1 MNKNKAF
8 NKLIVGQ
15 MISNIGDTIYTIAI
29 VSSVFSLTN
38 SALAASTVPVII
50 TGSMVL
56 SGLLTPLIVVR
67 VSLSK
72 ILQVSQLFK
81 TIILA
86 GLATY
91 LQLNVE
97 HLDLTILY
105 VFIAGIA
112 FLDGCAEPV
121 STALI
126 PHYVSEHYL
135 IRANSIFNTMLQVVS
150 IGSWAIGSSLLIIF
164 SVMNL
169 LWLDVGVFAISAI
182 ILWLL
187 PKVTK
192 RVESEKNEWENFL
205 IGWQGIRKQSLV
217 RVVVRMDILE
227 NIANTAWVSAIVLVY
242 VKEVLHVSES
252 WWGYINATYFAGAML
267 GSIIVM
273 RHSNWIN
280 QNKSKAV
287 ITGSLFGAI
296 VTFLVVPG
304 WHPIFI
310 LICSVFVG
318 IFSQIKN
325 IPQATAIQQ
334 KIPKDKLA
342 SIYASMNV
350 LYTGTFALAS
360 VSMGLVSEYLGVRT
374 VFVLSGIL
382 LFVVAMIAKNK
393 ESLFDE

>member
-8 NKLIVGQ
+8 NKLIIGQ
-15 MISNIGDTIYTIAI
+15 MIANIGDTIYTIAI
-29 VSSVFSLTN
+29 VSSVFTLTN
-38 SALAASTVPVII
+38 SVLAASIVPVII

-72 ILQVSQLFK
+72 ILQISQLCK
-81 TIILA
+81 TLILA
-86 GLATY
+86 GLAVY
-91 LQLNVE
+91 LQVAIE

-126 PHYVSEHYL
+126 PYYVAEHYL
-135 IRANSIFNTMLQVVS
+135 IRANSLFSTMLQVVS

-164 SVMNL
+164 SVTNL
-169 LWLDVGVFAISAI
+169 VWLDVGLFATSAV

-187 PKVTK
+187 PQVAK
-192 RVESEKNEWENFL
+192 RVEPKENEWENFI

-217 RVVVRMDILE
+217 RMVVKMDILE
-227 NIANTAWVSAIVLVY
+227 TIANTAWVSAIVLVY

-252 WWGYINATYFAGAML
+252 WWGYINATYFAGAMV
-267 GSIIVM
+267 GSVIVM
-273 RHSNWIN
+273 RNSDWIN
-280 QNKSKAV
+280 QHKSKAV
-287 ITGSLFGAI
+287 IMGSLFGGV
-296 VTFLVVPG
+296 VTFLVGPG
-304 WHPIFI
+304 WNPIFI

-334 KIPKDKLA
+334 TSPKDMLA
-342 SIYASMNV
+342 PIYAAMNV
-350 LYTGTFALAS
+350 LYTGTFALSS
-360 VSMGLVSEYLGVRT
+360 VSMGLISESFGVQT
-374 VFVLSGIL
+374 VFGVSGTL
-382 LFVVAMIAKNK
+382 LFVVAMIAKK
-393 ESLFDE
+393 KRTLFDG

>member
-8 NKLIVGQ
+8 NKLIIGQ
-15 MISNIGDTIYTIAI
+15 MIANIGDTIYTIAI
-29 VSSVFSLTN
+29 VSSVFTLTN
-38 SALAASTVPVII
+38 SALAASIVPVII

-72 ILQVSQLFK
+72 ILQISQLCK
-81 TIILA
+81 TLILA
-86 GLATY
+86 GLAVY
-91 LQLNVE
+91 LQVAIE

-126 PHYVSEHYL
+126 PYYVAEYYL
-135 IRANSIFNTMLQVVS
+135 IRANSIFSTMLQVVS

-164 SVMNL
+164 SVTNL
-169 LWLDVGVFAISAI
+169 VWLDVGLFLLSAI

-187 PKVTK
+187 PQVAK
-192 RVESEKNEWENFL
+192 RVEPKKNEWENF
-205 IGWQGIRKQSLV
+205 IMGWQGIRKRSLV
-217 RVVVRMDILE
+217 RVVVGMDILE
-227 NIANTAWVSAIVLVY
+227 TIANTAWVSAIVLVY

-252 WWGYINATYFAGAML
+252 WWGYINATYFVGAML

-273 RHSNWIN
+273 RHSDWIN
-280 QNKSKAV
+280 QHKSKAV
-287 ITGSLFGAI
+287 IVGSLFGAMI
-296 VTFLVVPG
+296 TFLVAPG
-304 WHPIFI
+304 WNPVFI

-334 KIPKDKLA
+334 TIPKDMLA
-342 SIYASMNV
+342 PIYAAMNV
-350 LYTGTFALAS
+350 LYTGTFALSS
-360 VSMGLVSEYLGVRT
+360 VSMGLISESFGVQT
-374 VFVLSGIL
+374 VFGVSGTL
-382 LFVVAMIAKNK
+382 LFIVAMIAKK
-393 ESLFDE
+393 KRALFDE